1 MDKGIRHIVSLITST
16 TMKKQYFTPSLQ
28 VHGAVEALTAFE
40 GDTTQADVLVNS
52 RGAIIGT
59 GSGSIDACTQ
69 VGGTCL
75 FNRD

>member
-1 MDKGIRHIVSLITST
+1 MDEGIRHIVSLITST
-16 TMKKQYFTPSLQ
+16 TMKKQYFTPALQ

-52 RGAIIGT
+52 RGDIIGN
-59 GSGSIDACTQ
+59 GAGSIDACTQ

-75 FNRD
+75 FQGD